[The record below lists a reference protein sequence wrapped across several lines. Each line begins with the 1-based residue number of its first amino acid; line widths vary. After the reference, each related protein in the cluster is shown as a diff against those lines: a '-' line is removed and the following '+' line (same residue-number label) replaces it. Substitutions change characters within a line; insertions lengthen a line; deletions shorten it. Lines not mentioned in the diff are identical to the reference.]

1 MSLRECYS
9 QACAAAG
16 LGRGWLVM
24 NRDSEPKPEAS
35 KPAKA
40 GKPDR
45 LKREAEA
52 LRANL
57 LKRKNQLR
65 AREASKKG

>member
-1 MSLRECYS
+1 
-9 QACAAAG
+9 
-16 LGRGWLVM
+16 M
-24 NRDSEPKPEAS
+24 NRDFEPKPQTPE
-35 KPAKA
+35 PAKA

-57 LKRKNQLR
+57 VKRKNQTR
-65 AREASKKG
+65 AREVDKKE

>member
-1 MSLRECYS
+1 MPLWECYRH
-9 QACAAAG
+9 ACAAAS
-16 LGRGWLVM
+16 LYRRCFAM
-24 NRDSEPKPEAS
+24 NRDSEPKPEAT

>member
-1 MSLRECYS
+1 MK
-9 QACAAAG
+9 
-16 LGRGWLVM
+16 
-24 NRDSEPKPEAS
+24 RDSEPKPQAP
-35 KPAKA
+35 KPTKA
-40 GKPDR
+40 GKPGR